1 LSSSVRSKY
10 GSNGFI
16 PHWQNAVSYPSNSKY
31 EGGLV
36 YTKMPKVVFTKTLEE
51 CEWEN
56 TVLAKGDLVEEIQRL
71 KSQPGN
77 DIIGY
82 GGAGFV
88 SNLIKN
94 NLIDDYFLFVNPV
107 VLGSGMSIFGGRETA
122 LLFNLVSAQVFDC
135 GIVVQHFQPK

>member
-1 LSSSVRSKY
+1 
-10 GSNGFI
+10 
-16 PHWQNAVSYPSNSKY
+16 
-31 EGGLV
+31 
-36 YTKMPKVVFTKTLEE
+36 MPKVVFTKTLEE